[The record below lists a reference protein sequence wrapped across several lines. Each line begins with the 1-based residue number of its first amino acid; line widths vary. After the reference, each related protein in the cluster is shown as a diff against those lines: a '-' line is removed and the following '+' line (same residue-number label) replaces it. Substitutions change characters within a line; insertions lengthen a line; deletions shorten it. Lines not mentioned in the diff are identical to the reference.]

1 MALGT
6 LTDCRC
12 LHRLEKNSISESLEV
27 NIHIIKDL
35 LRIEST
41 KLKPDTAYVK
51 RLKGQ
56 YTFIT
61 DLKIKV
67 DNTPV
72 CKS

>member
-6 LTDCRC
+6 LIDCRC
-12 LHRLEKNSISESLEV
+12 LHRIEKDTISESLEM

-35 LRIEST
+35 IRIENT
-41 KLKPDTAYVK
+41 KINPDNAYMK

-67 DNTPV
+67 DNTPI
-72 CKS
+72 CKP